1 MADAYSHAQHD
12 VTRQIC
18 LLTGIEPQRYT
29 AISIMCGG
37 DVPME
42 SILNRLGA
50 VETSVSDIRAQVAGM
65 ASVMPHLATKA
76 DVNAVKAE
84 VHSMESSLLKW
95 LIGTLIAGVALACTI
110 AKLIG

>member
-1 MADAYSHAQHD
+1 MGGSVHCD
-12 VTRQIC
+12 V
-18 LLTGIEPQRYT
+18 
-29 AISIMCGG
+29 
-37 DVPME
+37 ME
-42 SILNRLGA
+42 DILNRLGA
-50 VETSVSDIRAQVAGM
+50 VETSVSDIKAQVAGM
-65 ASVMPHLATKA
+65 ASVMPHLATKADINALKA